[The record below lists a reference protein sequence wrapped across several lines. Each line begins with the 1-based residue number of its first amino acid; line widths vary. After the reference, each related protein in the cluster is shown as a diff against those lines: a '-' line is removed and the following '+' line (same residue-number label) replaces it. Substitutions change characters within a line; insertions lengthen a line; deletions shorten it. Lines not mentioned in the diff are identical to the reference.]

1 LLIKRY
7 PLSAKLM
14 VSHYVLSV
22 LGICCGSCFISELK
36 SQYEKFESD
45 PLIYASARSCDF
57 TLRPEAVILLV

>member
-1 LLIKRY
+1 
-7 PLSAKLM
+7 M

-45 PLIYASARSCDF
+45 PLIYASARSCDC
-57 TLRPEAVILLV
+57 TSLEETVLRAASAGHAAEE